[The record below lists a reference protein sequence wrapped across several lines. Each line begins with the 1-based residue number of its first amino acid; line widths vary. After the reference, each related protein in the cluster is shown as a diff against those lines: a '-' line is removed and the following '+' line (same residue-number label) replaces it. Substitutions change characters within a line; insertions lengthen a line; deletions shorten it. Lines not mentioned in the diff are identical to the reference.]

1 LDGWNNLEEA
11 GMAQRLGRVAAL
23 KALWMAI
30 TGQRRPGAPG
40 VGRLLAAFP
49 RMALATLTG
58 RYPGLQPSRLGLMLL
73 AALYII
79 SPIDLIPEAAL
90 LFVGLVDDA
99 FVLAW
104 LAGALLSETEAFL
117 DWEAAGRPTGSEEGR
132 RVVPGEA
139 I

>member
-1 LDGWNNLEEA
+1 
-11 GMAQRLGRVAAL
+11 MAQRLRRVAAL
-23 KALWMAI
+23 KALWLAI
-30 TGQRRPGAPG
+30 SGRRRPGAPG

-49 RMALATLTG
+49 RMIIATLTG
-58 RYPGLQPSRLGLMLL
+58 RYPGLQPGRLGLMLL
-73 AALYII
+73 AALYIV

-90 LFVGLVDDA
+90 LVAGLADDA

-117 DWEAAGRPTGSEEGR
+117 DWEAAGRPAGFEEGR
-132 RVVPGEA
+132 RVVPGEV

>member
-1 LDGWNNLEEA
+1 
-11 GMAQRLGRVAAL
+11 MAQRLGRVAAL

-132 RVVPGEA
+132 RVVPGEV